1 MVDLRLNTSLS
12 IGRRWGSTR
21 DLHADFAEQRCEKVL
36 DAIMSLCN
44 KTRLLT
50 RQSVADCESISTR
63 AMARQV
69 R

>member
-50 RQSVADCESISTR
+50 RQDVADCESISTR
-63 AMARQV
+63 VMAWQV